1 MRSITLTL
9 LSVSLLFVAGGC
21 KRRHKKPEIV
31 TDARASDP
39 DVADRFAEGFFNV
52 EAGTWRWTAKQFTV
66 ILNPPA
72 NSAQRGAHLV
82 VHLTVPDPVIANS
95 KVIELSCSVSD
106 LKLDPQVFA
115 KAGGYTYERDIPA
128 DKLQGKDVHI
138 DFAVDHT
145 LPGING
151 DMRQLG
157 IIVSEVGL
165 ESK

>member
-1 MRSITLTL
+1 MRSITLVL
-9 LSVSLLFVAGGC
+9 LSVSLLFVAEGC

-31 TDARASDP
+31 TDARAGDP
-39 DVADRFAEGFFNV
+39 DVSDRFSDGFYNI
-52 EAGTWRWTAKQFTV
+52 EAGAWRWTAKQFTV

-72 NSAQRGAHLV
+72 NSAQRGGHLV
-82 VHLTVPDPVIANS
+82 VHLVIPDPVIANS
-95 KVIELSCSVSD
+95 KIIELSCSVGD

-115 KAGGYTYERDIPA
+115 KAGNYTYERDIPA
-128 DKLQGKDVHI
+128 DKLQGKDVHV

-145 LPGING
+145 LAGTNG

-165 ESK
+165 VSK